1 MILDLRIPTELPLL
15 QPLIVRPY
23 VLDTEHKDR
32 RWLNRCAGVDTE
44 TLPLA
49 ALLAI
54 AVPQAVSR

>member
-1 MILDLRIPTELPLL
+1 MDLGIPTERPLP

-32 RWLNRCAGVDTE
+32 RWFNRCAGVDTE
-44 TLPLA
+44 ALPLA

-54 AVPQAVSR
+54 ATPQTVSR